1 MKLFGVN
8 EVDGGARALHLH
20 HPLPRP
26 HSVEHGASVC
36 GALTTDCASKLVVVL
51 ASRGRSSGSGSGRVG
66 AGLGRSAAAA
76 RWWQLNTRHRGRSV
90 LAPAPLLPLPES
102 KKILLCHTINQLKAR
117 GTCLFRGM
125 ILSGKDIANVHQAN
139 TMQCHRQNS
148 FLQL

>member
-90 LAPAPLLPLPES
+90 LAPAPLLPLPENE
-102 KKILLCHTINQLKAR
+102 KFGPTINHLYYIGK
-117 GTCLFRGM
+117 GSLV
-125 ILSGKDIANVHQAN
+125 ISGNDIVRKGYSKCPPGKYYELPQAD
-139 TMQCHRQNS
+139 
-148 FLQL
+148 